1 MPANVANATSDT
13 MSLYDVAKL
22 MTEARRLA
30 ADYYKATG
38 QTLPLTN
45 EIARFDA
52 MRLLDLLPVKEE
64 IAGVDAIGQGERA
77 EQKIQIK
84 GRVQFRDS
92 KAKQRIGQLALDG
105 KWDRVVL
112 VLLDEHYNATELVE
126 VKRDAIEQALVGVA
140 QNKRG
145 AMTIHKFKSLGS
157 VVWCE
162 QTTA

>member
-1 MPANVANATSDT
+1 

-30 ADYYKATG
+30 ANYYKATG

-52 MRLLDLLPVKEE
+52 QRLLNLGPVQEE
-64 IAGVDAIGQGERA
+64 IAGVDAIGLGLREG
-77 EQKIQIK
+77 QKIQIK
-84 GRVQFRDS
+84 GRVQFEGS

-105 KWDRVVL
+105 KWDSVVL
-112 VLLDEHYNATELVE
+112 VLMDENYNAVELVE
-126 VKRDAIEQALVGVA
+126 VQRAVIETALQGVA

-145 AMTIHKFKSLGS
+145 AMTVGKFKSLGT
-157 VVWCE
+157 VVWSE
-162 QTTA
+162 SADDPSLASV

>member
-1 MPANVANATSDT
+1 

-52 MRLLDLLPVKEE
+52 QRLLDLAPVQEE
-64 IAGVDAIGQGERA
+64 MAGVDAIGLGARDGK
-77 EQKIQIK
+77 KIQIK

-105 KWDRVVL
+105 KWESVVL
-112 VLLDEHYNATELVE
+112 VLLDENYNPTELVE
-126 VKRDAIEQALVGVA
+126 VQRSAIETALHGIA
-140 QNKRG
+140 HNKRG
-145 AMTIHKFKSLGS
+145 AMTVGKFKTLGE
-157 VVWCE
+157 VVWAE
-162 QTTA
+162 TTT